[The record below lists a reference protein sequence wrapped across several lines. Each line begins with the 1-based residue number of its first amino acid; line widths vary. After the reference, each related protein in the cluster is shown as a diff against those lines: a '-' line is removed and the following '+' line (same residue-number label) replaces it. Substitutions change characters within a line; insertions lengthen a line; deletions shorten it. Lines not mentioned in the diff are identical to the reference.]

1 MTVQGYPAIV
11 IPDSAM
17 PKKRE
22 ISPALN
28 ASADEYV
35 SLLPPPLQG
44 LISRIRAQKE
54 SDSRIRP
61 STSLIDKS
69 AMLTPGKRAA
79 LLDKVAELVD
89 ENVGGRSDMCLQ
101 FAGLLN
107 LGLRHLGFNSFAVTG
122 TAKYLSAKGKRIHT
136 WKHAWVRVGRELI
149 DGNTDSIVENPAVP
163 GGVSAAPYWG
173 PIQDIP
179 AQRLLE
185 QDGFQVDDDPDVTG
199 VWWPDLK
206 DWLEKDFTG
215 ID

>member
-1 MTVQGYPAIV
+1 MGVILAIV
-11 IPDSAM
+11 VPESTM
-17 PKKRE
+17 PRKRE

-35 SLLPPPLQG
+35 SLLPPRLQG

-54 SDSRIRP
+54 SDSRTRP
-61 STSLIDKS
+61 STLLIDKS

-89 ENVGGRSDMCLQ
+89 ENLGGRSDMCLQ

-122 TAKYLSAKGKRIHT
+122 TATYLSAKGKRIHT

-149 DGNTDSIVENPAVP
+149 DGNTDSIVENPMVP
-163 GGVSAAPYWG
+163 TGVSAAPYWG

-185 QDGFQVDDDPDVTG
+185 QDGFQVDDDPDVKG

>member
-1 MTVQGYPAIV
+1 
-11 IPDSAM
+11 
-17 PKKRE
+17 
-22 ISPALN
+22 
-28 ASADEYV
+28 
-35 SLLPPPLQG
+35 LLPPPLQG

-54 SDSRIRP
+54 SDCRIRP
-61 STSLIDKS
+61 SASLIDNS

-122 TAKYLSAKGKRIHT
+122 TATYLSAKGKRIHG
-136 WKHAWVRVGRELI
+136 WKHAWVRIGRELI
-149 DGNTDSIVENPAVP
+149 DGNTDSIAENPVVP
-163 GGVSAAPYWG
+163 VGVSAAPYWG
-173 PIQDIP
+173 PIQDLP

-185 QDGFQVDDDPDVTG
+185 QDGFQVDDDPDVKA

>member
-1 MTVQGYPAIV
+1 MGIILVIV
-11 IPDSAM
+11 ISDSAM

-22 ISPALN
+22 ISPAVN
-28 ASADEYV
+28 ASANEYV

-54 SDSRIRP
+54 SDSRTRP
-61 STSLIDKS
+61 SASLIDKS

-107 LGLRHLGFNSFAVTG
+107 LGLRHIGCNSFAVTG
-122 TAKYLSAKGKRIHT
+122 TATYLSAKGKRIHA

-149 DGNTDSIVENPAVP
+149 DGNTDSIAENPVVP
-163 GGVSAAPYWG
+163 TGVSAAPYWG
-173 PIQDIP
+173 PIQDLP

-185 QDGFQVDDDPDVTG
+185 QDGFQVDDDPDVKG

>member
-1 MTVQGYPAIV
+1 
-11 IPDSAM
+11 M
-17 PKKRE
+17 PNKRE

-28 ASADEYV
+28 ASVDAYV
-35 SLLPPPLQG
+35 SSRPPFIQG
-44 LISRIRAQKE
+44 IISRIRAQKE
-54 SDSRIRP
+54 SDSRSLP
-61 STSLIDKS
+61 SSALIDKS
-69 AMLTPGKRAA
+69 TMLTPGKRAA

-107 LGLRHLGFNSFAVTG
+107 LALRHLGFNSFAVTG
-122 TAKYLSAKGKRIHT
+122 TGTYLSAKGRRIHA

-149 DGNTDSIVENPAVP
+149 DGNTDSIVENPMVP
-163 GGVSAAPYWG
+163 AGVQAAPYWG
-173 PIQDIP
+173 PVQDTP
-179 AQRLLE
+179 AQRSLE

>member
-1 MTVQGYPAIV
+1 
-11 IPDSAM
+11 M
-17 PKKRE
+17 PNKRE

-28 ASADEYV
+28 ASVDAYV
-35 SLLPPPLQG
+35 ASRPPFIQG
-44 LISRIRAQKE
+44 IISRIRAQKE
-54 SDSRIRP
+54 SDSRSRP
-61 STSLIDKS
+61 SSALIDKS

-107 LGLRHLGFNSFAVTG
+107 LALRHLGFNSFAVTG
-122 TAKYLSAKGKRIHT
+122 AGIYLSTKGKRLHT
-136 WKHAWVRVGRELI
+136 WKHAWVRVGKELI
-149 DGNTDSIVENPAVP
+149 DGNTDSIVENPMVP
-163 GGVSAAPYWG
+163 ASVQAAPYWG
-173 PIQDIP
+173 PLQDIP

-185 QDGFQVDDDPDVTG
+185 QDGFQVDDDPDVAG

>member
-1 MTVQGYPAIV
+1 MGIILAIV
-11 IPDSAM
+11 ISDSAM

-22 ISPALN
+22 ISPAVN

-54 SDSRIRP
+54 SDSRTRP
-61 STSLIDKS
+61 SASLIDKS
-69 AMLTPGKRAA
+69 AMLTPEKRAA

-122 TAKYLSAKGKRIHT
+122 TATYLSAKGKRIHA

-149 DGNTDSIVENPAVP
+149 DGNTDSIAENPVVP
-163 GGVSAAPYWG
+163 TRVSAAPYWG
-173 PIQDIP
+173 PIQDLP

-185 QDGFQVDDDPDVTG
+185 QDGFQVDDDPDVKG

>member
-1 MTVQGYPAIV
+1 
-11 IPDSAM
+11 M
-17 PKKRE
+17 PNKRE

-28 ASADEYV
+28 ASVDEYV
-35 SLLPPPLQG
+35 AMVRPPVRG
-44 LISRIRAQKE
+44 IISRIRAQKD
-54 SDSRIRP
+54 SDSRTRP

-107 LGLRHLGFNSFAVTG
+107 LALRHLGFNSFAVTG
-122 TAKYLSAKGKRIHT
+122 TGTYYNGKGKRIHT
-136 WKHAWVRVGRELI
+136 WHHAWVRVGRELI
-149 DGNTDSIVENPAVP
+149 DGNTDSIVENPMVP
-163 GGVSAAPYWG
+163 PGVQAAPFWG
-173 PIQDIP
+173 PIQDTP

-185 QDGFQVDDDPDVTG
+185 QDGFQVEDDPDVTG

>member
-1 MTVQGYPAIV
+1 M
-11 IPDSAM
+11 SN
-17 PKKRE
+17 KRE

-28 ASADEYV
+28 ASVDVYV
-35 SLLPPPLQG
+35 ASRPPFIQG
-44 LISRIRAQKE
+44 IISRIRAQKE
-54 SDSRIRP
+54 SDSRAKP

-69 AMLTPGKRAA
+69 AMLTPGRRAA

-107 LGLRHLGFNSFAVTG
+107 LALRHLGSNSFAVTG
-122 TAKYLSAKGKRIHT
+122 TATYLSAKGKRIHT

-149 DGNTDSIVENPAVP
+149 DGNTDSIVENPMVP
-163 GGVSAAPYWG
+163 PGVQAAPYWG

-179 AQRLLE
+179 ARRLLE
-185 QDGFQVDDDPDVTG
+185 QDGFQVADDPDVKD

>member
-1 MTVQGYPAIV
+1 
-11 IPDSAM
+11 M

-28 ASADEYV
+28 ASADAYV
-35 SLLPPPLQG
+35 ASRPPFIQG
-44 LISRIRAQKE
+44 IISRIRAQKE
-54 SDSRIRP
+54 SDSRVRP

-79 LLDKVAELVD
+79 LLNKVAELVD

-107 LGLRHLGFNSFAVTG
+107 LALRHLGFNSFAVTG
-122 TAKYLSAKGKRIHT
+122 TGTYYNGKGKRIHT
-136 WKHAWVRVGRELI
+136 WHHAWVRVGRELI
-149 DGNTDSIVENPAVP
+149 DGNTDSIAENPMVP
-163 GGVSAAPYWG
+163 AGVQAPPYWG

-179 AQRLLE
+179 AQRRLE
-185 QDGFQVDDDPDVTG
+185 QDGFQVVDDPDVTS

>member
-1 MTVQGYPAIV
+1 
-11 IPDSAM
+11 M

-35 SLLPPPLQG
+35 SLLAPPLQG

-54 SDSRIRP
+54 SDSRTRP

-69 AMLTPGKRAA
+69 VMLTPGKRAA

-107 LGLRHLGFNSFAVTG
+107 LGLRHIGFNSFAVTG
-122 TAKYLSAKGKRIHT
+122 TATYLSAKGKRIHA

-149 DGNTDSIVENPAVP
+149 DGNTDSIAENTVVP
-163 GGVSAAPYWG
+163 TGVSAAPYCG
-173 PIQDIP
+173 PIQDLP

-185 QDGFQVDDDPDVTG
+185 QDGFQVDDDPDIRG

>member
-1 MTVQGYPAIV
+1 
-11 IPDSAM
+11 M

-54 SDSRIRP
+54 SDCRTRP
-61 STSLIDKS
+61 STSLIDNS

-107 LGLRHLGFNSFAVTG
+107 LALRHLGFNSFAVTG
-122 TAKYLSAKGKRIHT
+122 TGTYLSAKGKRIYT

-149 DGNTDSIVENPAVP
+149 DGNTDSIAENPLVP

-215 ID
+215 IA